1 LTPPEGGSKNRQILC
16 SVPRDVSH
24 SHAHRFSVHLT
35 EKMLRVIDRK
45 NSVTHHHGDVITKIF
60 SGEHDHDRGQG
71 HTNTH
76 HRPFRTMSV
85 VLCRGRPLRGHLASR
100 GALLG
105 RWGNGQNHRPAKR
118 VLLHTTRGWLASRY
132 VKSIDLTRKAT
143 RFISIFHTHRYN
155 RSEVRA
161 LTLSSC
167 HCPPYARV
175 LSVMSAHHTMHQ
187 LAPRSHGLL
196 FVWRRLL
203 YTSLTTALL
212 PRVCCF
218 FSAAPAEPVG
228 PWSDSKNFTRT
239 KFRSSLLGVIHSLRK
254 RFIYPLLEGV

>member
-1 LTPPEGGSKNRQILC
+1 MDPPLRGGLKTKKFCVN
-16 SVPRDVSH
+16 PEDVFH

-118 VLLHTTRGWLASRY
+118 VLLHTTRGWLASRC
-132 VKSIDLTRKAT
+132 VKSINLTRKRHAY
-143 RFISIFHTHRYN
+143 IHLSHT
-155 RSEVRA
+155 S
-161 LTLSSC
+161 T
-167 HCPPYARV
+167 
-175 LSVMSAHHTMHQ
+175 
-187 LAPRSHGLL
+187 
-196 FVWRRLL
+196 
-203 YTSLTTALL
+203 
-212 PRVCCF
+212 
-218 FSAAPAEPVG
+218 
-228 PWSDSKNFTRT
+228 
-239 KFRSSLLGVIHSLRK
+239 
-254 RFIYPLLEGV
+254 